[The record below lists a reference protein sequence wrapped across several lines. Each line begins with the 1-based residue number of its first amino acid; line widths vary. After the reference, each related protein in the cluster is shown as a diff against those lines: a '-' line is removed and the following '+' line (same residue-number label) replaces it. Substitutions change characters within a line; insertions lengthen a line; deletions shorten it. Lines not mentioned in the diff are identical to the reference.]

1 MIVLVSRD
9 AENDIVNA
17 IAFYDSSGLNVGNYF
32 LLSIMADLESL
43 SLFGGIH
50 SKRFGYH
57 SMAAKRFPFPIY
69 DSLIDDTVYVIA
81 ILDER
86 RDPALINRRLGRG

>member
-32 LLSIMADLESL
+32 LLSIMADLQSL

-50 SKRFGYH
+50 SKRSGYH
-57 SMAAKRFPFPIY
+57 CMAAKRFPFAIY
-69 DSLIDDTVYVIA
+69 YSLIDDTVYVIA

-86 RDPALINRRLGRG
+86 RGPAWINRRLGRG